1 MDVHSAPHTGR
12 VQEKSH
18 LYYICGEYRFSPSFL
33 FFYLSFETRITVITV
48 SKGGYLKN
56 GVTRTEMSKL
66 FWFLQHESRECSVI
80 FLKWHCWGNATAQK
94 LGKYFPC
101 AHQLLAVDKYTT

>member
-48 SKGGYLKN
+48 SKRWLFEDWCYTHGNVKAFLVSAARISGMQCDLP
-56 GVTRTEMSKL
+56 EMAL
-66 FWFLQHESRECSVI
+66 
-80 FLKWHCWGNATAQK
+80 
-94 LGKYFPC
+94 LG
-101 AHQLLAVDKYTT
+101 